1 MKRLFALILA
11 TIMIFS
17 SLTTL
22 VSCFNFNGGD
32 GKKEE
37 KTSADFKGEPLT
49 REKLEFALDMALEK
63 IDGAM
68 ATFTDRFPAHSSR
81 DNVYGAVKNNSG
93 WNQGFWTGIL
103 WHAYELTGEHKYRNI
118 ALLQIPTFHHRI
130 KNKVGVNHHDMGF
143 LFTPSCVAAYKLTEN
158 EQAKEAA
165 IMAADHLIT
174 RYHEKGEFIQAWGN
188 VGEDSNYRLIVDCLM
203 NIPLLYWAS
212 EVTGDPKYR
221 DIAFNHYNTTLDVS
235 YREDGSTYHTYYFDY
250 ETGEPLM
257 GVTHQ
262 GASDDSTW
270 SRGQSWGM
278 YGPLLTY
285 IYEKDS
291 RALTTFKSTVAY
303 YLEYLPSDYV
313 AYWDL
318 SFTDGSDEPRDSSS
332 ASIALCAM
340 LEGIKHLDDSDPM
353 KETLKI
359 ASANIMN
366 SLIDNYTTRD
376 IPESNGLL
384 LHGTY
389 TKPGNQGV
397 DEMTIWG
404 DYFYM
409 EALHR
414 MLDPNW
420 ELYW

>member
-1 MKRLFALILA
+1 MVISFPYFIITTVPVGTYLRYIL
-11 TIMIFS
+11 S
-17 SLTTL
+17 SSSDTL
-22 VSCFNFNGGD
+22 KF
-32 GKKEE
+32 
-37 KTSADFKGEPLT
+37 
-49 REKLEFALDMALEK
+49 LDRS
-63 IDGAM
+63 GS
-68 ATFTDRFPAHSSR
+68 FTDRFPAHSSL

-103 WHAYELTGEHKYRNI
+103 WHAYELTGEHKYKNI
-118 ALLQIPTFHHRI
+118 ALLQIPSYYDRI

-212 EVTGDPKYR
+212 EVTGDSKYR

-270 SRGQSWGM
+270 SRGQSWGI
-278 YGPLLTY
+278 YGFSIAYSYTHDTKIMEAQRDVTY
-285 IYEKDS
+285 YM
-291 RALTTFKSTVAY
+291 LNH
-303 YLEYLPSDYV
+303 LPEDLIP
-313 AYWDL
+313 YWDYE
-318 SFTDGSDEPRDSSS
+318 FTSGDESRDSSAAAIAVCGMLDMAEMLPEDS
-332 ASIALCAM
+332 AQRLVY
-340 LEGIKHLDDSDPM
+340 E
-353 KETLKI
+353 
-359 ASANIMN
+359 SAAAQIMEA
-366 SLIDNYTTRD
+366 LIDKHTGSIGVEYD
-376 IPESNGLL
+376 GLINGVTHAKPQG
-384 LHGTY
+384 HGIEECAPY
-389 TKPGNQGV
+389 A
-397 DEMTIWG
+397 
-404 DYFYM
+404 DYFYL
-409 EALHR
+409 EALAR
-414 MLDPNW
+414 YLKDDFIRPW
-420 ELYW
+420 